1 MTQDFNERYMLLD
14 DHSFTSSDETYN
26 SYVILPI
33 VYLKSNVFIISVVIL
48 FFNNNTYHF
57 YSFYYII
64 THEE

>member
-48 FFNNNTYHF
+48 FF
-57 YSFYYII
+57 
-64 THEE
+64 